1 MNYPIV
7 SICSCFN
14 ANRHLTYFFAEEEDE
29 AFEDAR
35 NASLQPIGVENLV
48 INALSVHT
56 NFVHT

>member
-1 MNYPIV
+1 MNYPTV

-14 ANRHLTYFFAEEEDE
+14 ANCHLTYFFAEGEDE

-48 INALSVHT
+48 INALSVST